1 MKNNIQ
7 EIIDKLIPLYN
18 TGNEDLPDQPL
29 WYNPDISN
37 IVKIQNNITDILFP
51 GKVFQNLKILTV
63 FWRIKLII
71 YMLN

>member
-29 WYNPDISN
+29 WHNPDISN
-37 IVKIQNNITDILFP
+37 IVKILNNITDLLFP
-51 GKVFQNLKILTV
+51 GRCIS
-63 FWRIKLII
+63 
-71 YMLN
+71 

>member
-29 WYNPDISN
+29 WHNPDISN
-37 IVKIQNNITDILFP
+37 IVKIQNNITDLLFP
-51 GKVFQNLKILTV
+51 GWCISNP
-63 FWRIKLII
+63 
-71 YMLN
+71 

>member
-29 WYNPDISN
+29 WHNPDISN
-37 IVKIQNNITDILFP
+37 ICLLYTSDAADE
-51 GKVFQNLKILTV
+51 
-63 FWRIKLII
+63 
-71 YMLN
+71 

>member
-29 WYNPDISN
+29 WHNPDISN

-51 GKVFQNLKILTV
+51 GRCISKPQDLNSFFENQKTV
-63 FWRIKLII
+63 IK
-71 YMLN
+71 

>member
-29 WYNPDISN
+29 WQIR
-37 IVKIQNNITDILFP
+37 IL
-51 GKVFQNLKILTV
+51 VILLKYRTT
-63 FWRIKLII
+63 
-71 YMLN
+71 